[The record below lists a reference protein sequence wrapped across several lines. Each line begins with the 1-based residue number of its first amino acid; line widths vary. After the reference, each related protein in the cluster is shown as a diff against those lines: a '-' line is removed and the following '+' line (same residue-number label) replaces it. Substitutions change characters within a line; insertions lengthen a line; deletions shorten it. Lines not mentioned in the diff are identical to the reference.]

1 MTDSTGSPASDA
13 AAPPLPA
20 DKPASHGELARTMGL
35 VSLIIYGVGDML
47 GAGVYGLV
55 GKAAG
60 LMGNAVW
67 LAFAGSMVAAML
79 TGLSYANIGSR
90 YPRAAGAAY
99 VTHRAYGWPYLSYL
113 VGLAVAASGLTS
125 MATGSRVIAG
135 FLQTLGLALP
145 APALVVLFL
154 LFIAAV
160 VFRGMR
166 ESAWLNAICTAV
178 EVGGLMIVIGVG
190 IRYWGSVNY
199 FETPPHPD
207 GSAGALSLT
216 LVLNGAVLTFFS
228 FIGFEDMLNVAEE
241 CKDARRTI
249 PIALICALIIGT
261 VIYMAVS
268 ITAVSV
274 LHYSELAKSPAALVD
289 VVRKAAPWFPPIL
302 FTGISIFAVSNTA
315 LLNYV
320 MGSRLLYG
328 MSRQGLLP
336 APLGRVHATRR
347 TPHVAI
353 GVLLLVVTALAL
365 SGDIRQLAD
374 STSLLLLGVFCV
386 VNTALIILKFRDD
399 EPRGAF
405 EVPAVVPAL
414 GVLVCLTLIA
424 ARLFGAGADRKAPLI
439 AGAIGL
445 VITALYFV
453 LRPKHVVMDDDDHGD
468 GDRDATAQA
477 AA

>member
-1 MTDSTGSPASDA
+1 MPAEPA
-13 AAPPLPA
+13 PPPPLPPPP
-20 DKPASHGELARTMGL
+20 PANTSEQKHPRGELARTMGL
-35 VSLIIYGVGDML
+35 GALIIYGVGDML

-67 LAFAGSMVAAML
+67 LAFAGSMLAAML

-99 VTHRAYGWPYLSYL
+99 VTHRAYRRPYLSYL

-125 MATGSRVIAG
+125 MATGSRVIGG
-135 FLQTLGLALP
+135 FVQELGVRLPLGL
-145 APALVVLFL
+145 LVILFL
-154 LFIAAV
+154 LLLSAV

-166 ESAWLNAICTAV
+166 ESTWMNVICTAV
-178 EVGGLMIVIGVG
+178 EVAGLAIVISVGV
-190 IRYWGSVNY
+190 RYWGSVNY
-199 FETPPHPD
+199 LETPPRPD
-207 GSAGALSLT
+207 GTAGALSLT

-241 CKDARRTI
+241 CKNPRRSI
-249 PIALICALIIGT
+249 PIALICALVIAT
-261 VIYMAVS
+261 VIYAAVS

-274 LHYSELAKSPAALVD
+274 LHYSELGRSKAALVD
-289 VVRKAAPWFPPIL
+289 VVRKAAPWFPPVL

-336 APLGRVHATRR
+336 AVLGRVHPGRR

-353 GVLLLVVTALAL
+353 GLLLVIVAALAL

-374 STSLLLLGVFCV
+374 ATSLLLLGVFCV
-386 VNTALIILKFRDD
+386 VNTALIILKFRPD

-405 EVPAVVPAL
+405 EVPAFVPAL
-414 GVLVCLTLIA
+414 GVIVCLALIA
-424 ARLFGAGADRKAPLI
+424 ARLFGTGADRRAPLI
-439 AGAIGL
+439 SLGIGV
-445 VITALYFV
+445 VITLLYFV
-453 LRPKHVVMDDDDHGD
+453 LRPKAVVLDEDH
-468 GDRDATAQA
+468 A
-477 AA
+477 AGPA